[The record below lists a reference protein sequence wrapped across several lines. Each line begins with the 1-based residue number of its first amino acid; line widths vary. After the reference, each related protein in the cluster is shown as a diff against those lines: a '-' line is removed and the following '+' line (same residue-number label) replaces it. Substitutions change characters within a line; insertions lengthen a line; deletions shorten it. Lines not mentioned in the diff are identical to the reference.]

1 MQELYTKLFNENLY
15 TNSFEQF
22 KADYGSPEGAKEL
35 YDKLAVERDLY
46 TDSFGDFQ
54 TDYSI
59 GLPEDKQEV
68 LSPEQTI
75 ERSGAHIDQN
85 FWSDESRVQMFG
97 NREDYERH
105 PSIEGAWVN
114 KKTGLQ
120 LSAIDPISEQLN
132 KESDALDLA
141 TTALTDTAEE
151 DKVDA
156 DRVVERNYRTYFD
169 QAELQGVREE
179 DYEVN
184 DLGIY
189 FKGEPVASFM
199 RDGTIHK
206 PSIDPNHAEAVELLT
221 KKRDKDK
228 RDDEANVVRS
238 NNMPSMVPEKGSDDD
253 TEVITQLEDQ
263 GIGKYGFSV
272 EATDHTGFDG
282 ERITITDAHGN
293 KKDFYVG
300 DANWQED
307 VDKWMHGT
315 VGDGLGNDNDKH
327 GIEEVKGEGQLR
339 AKHQTDDILE
349 ATMNMADVT
358 PEQVNKI
365 KNDVVKNSDQFIEY
379 SNILNDTTEEQ
390 RDADQSTLV
399 ALQNSAVQSL
409 GFNNYS
415 EFVDSFYRED
425 VVQEQID
432 LLPYASQDAMRA
444 IIELELEEAKTKAKS
459 SESYRKLMT
468 QLFEEQGWDV
478 TYGSILKRAF
488 GDDIEGNPMFNTP
501 YDHANYIIGEDE
513 GYDSL
518 ILSRN
523 KLSSKVAQVKLLE
536 AKKKYADSID
546 MSDVERSNFLRSD
559 VAPEKLFGL
568 EGFEEIFNSISNTD
582 EAILIKAENML
593 TKEQT
598 SAAFDSNIEA
608 RVDAN
613 SDNWL
618 FREEADLQ
626 RRDQAEERF
635 ENLQDEEKTLFNKVE
650 VVAGQYE
657 NNKSNLD
664 ATLEALNK
672 FNATEKRDAIIAKFK
687 AGDLTKA
694 EAESQLSSL
703 KQEYDDLYNTYT
715 AQRDAHK
722 MYRESSNQLQLD
734 LQDLQ
739 VDIEDFEIYAS
750 ALGRNTTWMTR
761 TLNNIPEWL
770 AKLGTGGVAIVEYV
784 AFGIEG
790 ALESATGK
798 DYNLD
803 PFSDKPLV
811 SSFKSEDELLQEYID
826 SGYLTYNPA
835 DVNAAT
841 HLRRS
846 MNELNDYRNSF
857 VGKNVELSEVSNPL
871 EFGDWLTTTF
881 GRSAPDLALAALT
894 NGGWLYVMGAGI
906 AGNTFEEG
914 IEEDILY
921 QETGGLYGEDHS
933 WATIGMSGLA
943 KGGAEVLS
951 ERITLRLLDDTIDA
965 FKGLKRGADD
975 VVVEGVR
982 GSTRKY
988 LRKTFSR
995 KSMGKEFQDYMEEGV
1010 SEVAATMSENVTSM
1024 LMGDEDRYIFQDV
1037 DVSFVAGVG
1046 IAGLIKTP
1054 KIFKAARA
1062 PFVPMSAE
1070 KRFREIQAQENNLY
1084 DELND
1089 NNTSEPRK
1097 VEIQQELGRIS
1108 KEKLDLN
1115 RVILNRA
1122 DAMSTEDK
1130 KSVVDIQGNQN
1141 QITLTYRRLM
1151 RKVNGLKA
1159 QLDSGKITQEQYDAK
1174 LAALNVD
1181 AVTKDLNERYKE
1193 NEKLKS
1199 KILNK
1204 YDVDKSTKRY
1214 KRHMKR
1220 VKQLARN
1227 AAKDGGVE
1235 TNVTEYGYKSFLDFV
1250 AEYEYSNEQVEK
1262 FKTKQLAVLN
1272 NDNSTD
1278 KQRSNAQRNL
1288 DAMDTHLRMAAS
1300 KDGAGGAFG
1309 AMIPILDAD
1318 GNLLRFE
1325 LAINSNTAVDADKF
1339 TTASHEFLHAV
1350 MYNTLKR
1357 DVAIQDAF
1365 GAEITDLVTGPD
1377 TKMSEEAQ
1385 NEYWDRVRA
1394 YQAEGRGEEQMT
1406 VFSEMLTEG
1415 KIKFTD
1421 NIFKKISRLMRGLSM
1436 SMGMREIKFDNKED
1450 LKDFLSMYSRTVNS
1464 RVATALGIRNKGLE
1478 NLMRDGAKG
1487 KIVERG
1493 TKESERRKQ
1502 QGEHQGKKNRL
1513 AFSKAV
1519 NDALD
1524 SNPDMLSEFDDTLL
1538 RPDGSQI
1545 TSKEEYQNS
1554 PGYGDAWMKIAFSPT
1569 LDNLIVIKGRQLGVP
1584 ENVLNN
1590 PKLRS
1595 EFIQRVKER
1604 LSEKFGREFDPAK
1617 NESLFGWMT
1626 GKGGGAM
1633 RFAILD
1639 VMKESV
1645 QNPIAGSV
1653 SLDAPVGEGGTTR
1666 GDLMADEGLTS
1677 AGRPTQDVDEI
1688 SETKVLDSIEI
1699 SDDAKV
1705 KIQSEVRKA
1714 DIDTEKFRDLGY
1726 KGIKDATLS
1735 INKVPVLKDG
1745 KPVLNKSGKPKIK
1758 NPTKTSEVK
1767 FTGELSGVLKQVAA
1781 EFGVNPKKV
1790 PSRLSLTNQERDN
1803 IRDYISKNIVGLHTH
1818 RPEQHSTKGKS
1829 TGVPPKYLAAH
1840 YDAVTKDGKPVR
1852 GGTQAATDLGFLG
1865 MDAQGTE
1872 LYTVREQTIPE
1883 YAAQYGIEGVM
1894 NEKGEFIETGRVSN
1908 TDGSFD
1914 GLLHGQVAVAAGS
1927 IANETLREQELEKN
1941 PTALEIVALIGDGKG
1956 LLSYSKPGLQKLGKF
1971 NNLLDEVR
1979 IFGFREGAP
1988 KLSQNIF
1995 NSIIRT
2001 EETEG
2006 TRLDKI
2012 EDDRI
2017 KEMIRLAIK
2026 DTYGEFFDSAQEDLL
2041 VDSIYDIVRNN
2052 SMPKTDGKDKVNPK
2066 RAVKIKEQLEKLNL
2080 DEDFY
2085 VGSYT
2090 GVSRSRKEIM
2100 SDPNIIDD
2108 HRGYAMDFF
2117 RAEQVEVLTLKDKEN
2132 KLVYKGPLAQGLE
2145 LIKRMALL
2153 QQQMAT
2159 AGTVRGGYKNVGG
2172 NRAQFFQNSK
2182 DFWDNIKKSSGLNFS
2197 IKQAKD
2203 INGKVTYSIDYSKPI
2218 TFTPLGGSPQ
2228 TLPTD
2233 RVKEAVAMDGQNG
2246 KQVITETITDFY
2258 DKTNKIEQREAKVND
2273 ARSQLDRFAAY
2284 HSALHESGAGYTA
2297 EHLAAAMWNQLSNM
2311 KPTLARAAMPKY
2323 IGNDMLPP
2331 NWKTIGKKK
2340 ALAWVRANLTKGSDL
2355 EPVFEHM
2362 QPRVTSV
2369 IDLFNNH
2376 LFEGRKT
2383 IDEQFANYDV
2393 AIISER
2399 MDVKGLKAAK
2409 LNNALASG
2417 QTLGM
2422 PSWIRYYNN
2431 QTMQTGVMV
2440 GLTGI
2445 GANQDVN
2452 VGNAHVQANQAI
2464 QQKREALRQTAIA
2477 NGMMAFSRPAA
2488 EDNKGIT
2495 VLDFDDTLATTKS
2508 EVIVNA
2514 PDGSQFKLNAEEF
2527 AKRGANLLAE
2537 GNTFDFSEFNQVV
2550 EGQTAPLFN
2559 KALKL
2564 SGKFGTKDMFI
2575 LTARAPEAQPAIK
2588 QFLDANGLNIPID
2601 NIVGLG
2607 KSEASAKADWIAGKI
2622 SEGYNDFYF
2631 ADDAI
2636 QNVDAVSKML
2646 DQHDVKGKVQQ
2657 AKLQFSLDGPRRM
2670 SDMLDEAAIEID
2682 AEFNEILEQTKGV
2695 GKNKKF
2701 SAAKARKRGQGKG
2714 RFKFFLPPSAE
2725 DFKGLI
2731 YPFLGKGKVGE
2742 KHHEWFKQNLM
2753 DPFSKGMRHIQM
2765 VSQAVANDIKE
2776 LKKALPE
2783 VRRMLR
2789 QKIPG
2794 LEFTYQD
2801 AIRVYNWN
2809 RMGIEVPGL
2818 SVSDLNQLLN
2828 TVRNNDSLLAF
2839 ADGVNSS
2846 MQMSI
2851 VGDITPGNNWLA
2863 GTIESDIAEAIKSA
2877 RKIYLKEFIDNA
2889 DIVFSEANLN
2899 KIEAVYGRNHRE
2911 ALEDILYR
2919 MKTGSTRNFGSSRLL
2934 NNFTQWLNGS
2944 VGATMFF
2951 NARSAMLQ
2959 MISNVN
2965 FINWSDNN
2973 MLDAAKAFANQPQ
2986 YWSDVAMIF
2995 NSPWLKERRGGIGT
3009 DLNAAEL
3016 LQELQGSK
3024 NQMKSA
3030 IAYMLKIGFTPTQI
3044 ADSLAIATG
3053 GATFYR
3059 NRTKTYMN
3067 EGMTKA
3073 EAESKAYDDMRD
3085 IAEESQQSTRED
3097 KISQQ
3102 QASPLGKMIL
3112 AFQNVTMQYNR
3123 LMKRAAQDWVN
3134 GRGDWKSH
3142 ASKIVYYGAI
3152 QNLIFYGLQQALFA
3166 SLFGDDEED
3175 QLTEDKKVKLLN
3187 GMLDSLLRGSGIA
3200 GAVVSTAKNTII
3212 KFMEENAKLEDDS
3225 FMTDFNEGAV
3235 IMEALNL
3242 SPPIGIKSR
3251 KLYSALRT
3259 WHYNDDV
3266 IKQMDK
3272 TDIDNPM
3279 YEAMFNVTEAVTNA
3293 PLHRLYN
3300 KFMNIREAMDSD
3312 HETWKRVAMFL
3323 GWSRWS
3329 FGIQNQ
3335 DVMTARD
3342 EVREIKAAE
3351 AEERREQKKIE
3362 REAERQAAAVEV
3374 IEEHKV
3380 DQQEKRDQG
3389 VDEKDIACAAVN
3401 KSGKRCGKKVL
3412 PGQSFCTIH
3421 EQVPQQANETQCSH
3435 VKTNGDRCKMK
3446 TKNQSGKCYYHD

>member
-1 MQELYTKLFNENLY
+1 MNEELQKAIDEITKEML
-15 TNSFEQF
+15 
-22 KADYGSPEGAKEL
+22 ADGKEPWEINAVIQKYLASKGVYGDKTDQDDNVAKEQS
-35 YDKLAVERDLY
+35 K
-46 TDSFGDFQ
+46 
-54 TDYSI
+54 
-59 GLPEDKQEV
+59 KQEV

-75 ERSGAHIDQN
+75 ERSGAHIDQS
-85 FWSDESRVQMFG
+85 FWSDESRIEIFG

-114 KKTGLQ
+114 KKTGMQ
-120 LSAIDPISEQLN
+120 LSASDPISQQLN

-141 TTALTDTAEE
+141 TTALTDTAKE

-156 DRVVERNYRTYFD
+156 DRVIERDYRTYFD

-199 RDGTIHK
+199 RDGTLHE
-206 PSIDPNHAEAVELLT
+206 PSIDPNHARAVELLT

-228 RDDEANVVRS
+228 RDDEANIVKS
-238 NNMPSMVPEKGSDDD
+238 NNMPSMVPEEASNDD
-253 TEVITQLEDQ
+253 TEAVRQLEDQ
-263 GIGKYGFSV
+263 GVGKYGFSV
-272 EATDHTGFDG
+272 DVTDHTGFDG
-282 ERITITDAHGN
+282 ETITITDAHGN

-300 DANWQED
+300 DGNWKKS
-307 VDKWMHGT
+307 VDEWMHGT
-315 VGDGLGNDNDKH
+315 VGDGLGNDNDRH
-327 GIEEVKGEGQLR
+327 GIEGVKGEGQLR
-339 AKHQTDDILE
+339 AKYQTDDILE
-349 ATMNMADVT
+349 ATMDMASVT
-358 PEQVNKI
+358 PEQINEI
-365 KNDVVKNSDQFIEY
+365 KNNVVKNSDQFVEY
-379 SNILNDTTEEQ
+379 SNVLNNTTEEQ
-390 RDADQSTLV
+390 RNADQNTLI
-399 ALQNSAVQSL
+399 ALQDSAAQSL
-409 GFNNYS
+409 GFNNYQ
-415 EFVDSFYRED
+415 EFVNSFYRED
-425 VVQEQID
+425 VVQQQID
-432 LLPYASQDAMRA
+432 ALPYASQDAMRA
-444 IIELELEEAKTKAKS
+444 IIELELEQARTKAKS
-459 SESYRKLMT
+459 SASYRKVMT
-468 QLFEEQGWDV
+468 QLYEEQGWDI

-501 YDHANYIIGEDE
+501 YDHANYMIGEDE
-513 GYDSL
+513 SYDAL
-518 ILSRN
+518 VLGRN
-523 KLSSKVAQVKLLE
+523 KLASKVAQVKLLE
-536 AKKKYADSID
+536 AKKQYADSIN
-546 MSDVERSNFLRSD
+546 MSEEERANFLRSD

-582 EAILIKAENML
+582 EAILIKAENLL

-618 FREEADLQ
+618 FREEADLE
-626 RRDQAEERF
+626 RRDQAQERF
-635 ENLQDEEKTLFNKVE
+635 KNLQDEEKTLFNKVQ
-650 VVAGQYE
+650 VVADQYE
-657 NNKSNLD
+657 NNKRNLD
-664 ATLEALNK
+664 ATIDALDK
-672 FNATEKRDAIIAKFK
+672 FNVKEKRDAIIAKFNS
-687 AGDLTKA
+687 GDLTKA

-703 KQEYDDLYNTYT
+703 KQEYDDLYNTYV

-722 MYRESSNQLQLD
+722 MYRASSNQLQLD

-739 VDIEDFEIYAS
+739 MDIEDFEIYAS

-770 AKLGTGGVAIVEYV
+770 AKLGTGIVTIVEYG

-803 PFSDKPLV
+803 PFSDKPIV
-811 SSFKSEDELLQEYID
+811 SNFKSEDELLQEYVD
-826 SGYLTYNPA
+826 SGYLTYNQA

-841 HLRRS
+841 YLRRG

-857 VGKNVELSEVSNPL
+857 VGRNVELGEVSNPL

-881 GRSAPDLALAALT
+881 ARSAPDLALAALT

-943 KGGAEVLS
+943 VGAAEVLS
-951 ERITLRLLDDTIDA
+951 ERITLGILDDTVTA
-965 FKGLKRGADD
+965 MKGLRRAADD
-975 VVVEGVR
+975 VVVKGVQD
-982 GSTRKY
+982 STRKY

-995 KSMGKEFQDYMEEGV
+995 EAMGKEFQDFMEEGL
-1010 SEVAATMSENVTSM
+1010 SEAAATIGENVTSM
-1024 LMGDEDRYIFQDV
+1024 LMGDEDTYIFQDV
-1037 DVSFVAGVG
+1037 DVSFVSGVG

-1054 KIFKAARA
+1054 KAFKAARA
-1062 PFVPMSAE
+1062 PFVPMSAD
-1070 KRFREIQAQENNLY
+1070 KRFREIQAQENSLY
-1084 DELND
+1084 NELND
-1089 NNTSEPRK
+1089 KNTSEPRK
-1097 VEIQQELGRIS
+1097 VEIQQELGRIA

-1130 KSVVDIQGNQN
+1130 KSVVDIQGSQN
-1141 QITLTYRRLM
+1141 QIALTYRRLM
-1151 RKVNGLKA
+1151 RKVNGLKS
-1159 QLDSGKITQEQYDAK
+1159 QLDSGQITQEQYDAK

-1181 AVTKDLNERYKE
+1181 AVTKDLSERYSQ
-1193 NEKLKS
+1193 NEKLKQ
-1199 KILNK
+1199 KVLNK

-1220 VKQLARN
+1220 VKQLARDASKN
-1227 AAKDGGVE
+1227 GGVK
-1235 TNVTEYGYKSFLDFV
+1235 TNVTEYGYNGFLDFV

-1262 FKTKQLAVLN
+1262 FKAKQLAVLN
-1272 NDNSTD
+1272 KDNSTD
-1278 KQRSNAQRNL
+1278 KQKSNAQRNL
-1288 DAMDTHLRMAAS
+1288 DMMDSHLRMAAS
-1300 KDGAGGAFG
+1300 KDGAGSAFG
-1309 AMIPILDAD
+1309 AMVPILDAD

-1350 MYNTLKR
+1350 MYNTLKK

-1406 VFSEMLTEG
+1406 VFSEMLSEG

-1421 NIFKKISRLMRGLSM
+1421 NIFKKINRLIRGLSM

-1464 RVATALGIRNKGLE
+1464 RVATALGIRNRGLE
-1478 NLMRDGAKG
+1478 KMLRDGAKG

-1502 QGEHQGKKNRL
+1502 QGEHKTKKDNI

-1519 NDALD
+1519 NRAIEND
-1524 SNPDMLSEFDDTLL
+1524 PDLIDQFDDTLI
-1538 RPDGSQI
+1538 RPDGKRI
-1545 TSKEEYQNS
+1545 TTKEEYQNS
-1554 PGYGDAWMKIAFSPT
+1554 PANWGKAWEKIAYSSL
-1569 LDNLIVIKGRQLGVP
+1569 LDNLIVIRARQENVP
-1584 ENVLNN
+1584 EKVLSN
-1590 PKLRS
+1590 PILRS
-1595 EFIQRVKER
+1595 EFVQRVKER

-1617 NESLFGWMT
+1617 NESLFGWLA
-1626 GKGGGAM
+1626 GKDGGAM
-1633 RFAILD
+1633 KWAIRD
-1639 VMKESV
+1639 IKKESA
-1645 QNPIAGSV
+1645 QNPLAGGV
-1653 SLDAPVGEGGTTR
+1653 SLDDPIGEGGTTR
-1666 GDLMADEGLTS
+1666 GDLMADEDLIS
-1677 AGRPTQDVDEI
+1677 AGRPSQDPDQI

-1699 SDDAKV
+1699 SDDAKT
-1705 KIQSEVRKA
+1705 KIQNEVRKA
-1714 DIDTEKFRDLGY
+1714 NIDAEKFRDLGY
-1726 KGIKDATLS
+1726 KGVKEATLS
-1735 INKVPVLKDG
+1735 VDKVPVMKDG
-1745 KPVLNKSGKPKIK
+1745 KPVLNKSGKPKMK

-1767 FTGELSGVLKQVAA
+1767 FTGELSEVLKQVAA

-1803 IRDYISKNIVGLHTH
+1803 IRDYISRNIVGLHTH

-1829 TGVPPKYLAAH
+1829 TGVPPKYLDAH
-1840 YDAVTKDGKPVR
+1840 YDAVMKDGKKVR

-1872 LYTVREQTIPE
+1872 LYTVKEQTIPE

-1894 NEKGEFIETGRVSN
+1894 NEKGEFVETGRVSN

-1914 GLLHGQVAVAAGS
+1914 GLLHGQVAVTAGS
-1927 IANETLREQELEKN
+1927 IANETVREQELEKN
-1941 PTALEIVALIGDGKG
+1941 PTALEIVAIIGDGKG
-1956 LLSYSKPGLQKLGKF
+1956 LLSYSKPGFQKLGKF

-1979 IFGFREGAP
+1979 IFGFREGAN

-1995 NSIIRT
+1995 NSIIKT
-2001 EETEG
+2001 EEDDG
-2006 TRLDKI
+2006 IRLDKM

-2017 KEMIRLAIK
+2017 REMIRLAVK

-2041 VDSIYDIVRNN
+2041 VDAIYDIVRSNKI
-2052 SMPKTDGKDKVNPK
+2052 PKTDGKDKVNPK
-2066 RAVKIKEQLEKLNL
+2066 RAVKIKEQLERLNL

-2085 VGSYT
+2085 VGAYT
-2090 GVSRSRKEIM
+2090 GVSRSRQEIM
-2100 SDPNIIDD
+2100 SDPDIIDD

-2117 RAEQVEVLTLKDKEN
+2117 RTEQTEVLTLKDKEN

-2159 AGTVRGGYKNVGG
+2159 AGTVRDGYKNVGG
-2172 NRAQFFQNSK
+2172 KRGQWFQNSK

-2197 IKQAKD
+2197 IKQTKD

-2218 TFTPLGGSPQ
+2218 TFTPPGGSPQ

-2233 RVKEAVAMDGQNG
+2233 KVKEAVAMDGQNG
-2246 KQVITETITDFY
+2246 KQVIIETITDFY
-2258 DKTNKIEQREAKVND
+2258 DGTKKIEQRQSKVND
-2273 ARSQLDRFAAY
+2273 SRAQLDRFTAY
-2284 HSALHESGAGYTA
+2284 HTKLHESGAGYTA

-2340 ALAWVRANLTKGSDL
+2340 ALAWVKANLTKGSDL

-2362 QPRVTSV
+2362 QPRVTVV

-2393 AIISER
+2393 AIISDR

-2409 LNNALASG
+2409 LNNALAAG
-2417 QTLGM
+2417 QTLSM

-2445 GANQDVN
+2445 GTNKDVN
-2452 VGNAHVQANQAI
+2452 IGDAHVRANEFI
-2464 QQKREALRQTAIA
+2464 QQKREALRQTALA
-2477 NGMMAFSRPAA
+2477 NGMVAFSRPATEGA
-2488 EDNKGIT
+2488 KGIT

-2508 EVIVNA
+2508 QVIVTA
-2514 PDGSQFKLNAEEF
+2514 PDGSTFKLNAEEF
-2527 AKRGANLLAE
+2527 AKRGADLLAE
-2537 GNTFDFSEFNQVV
+2537 GHVFDFSEFNQVV
-2550 EGQTAPLFN
+2550 GGQTAPLFN

-2564 SGKFGTKDMFI
+2564 AGKFGTKDMFI
-2575 LTARAPEAQPAIK
+2575 LTARPPEAQPAIK
-2588 QFLDANGLNIPID
+2588 QFLDANGLNIPIE

-2607 KSEASAKADWIAGKI
+2607 NSTAQAKADWIAGKI
-2622 SEGYNDFYF
+2622 GEGYNDFYF

-2636 QNVDAVSKML
+2636 QNVEAVSNML

-2657 AKLQFSLDGPRRM
+2657 AKLQFSLDGPKRM
-2670 SDMLDEAAIEID
+2670 NDMLDEAAREID

-2695 GKNKKF
+2695 GREKRF

-2742 KHHEWFKQNLM
+2742 KHHEWFKKNLF
-2753 DPFSKGMRHIQM
+2753 DPFSKGMRHMQM

-2783 VRRMLR
+2783 VRRILR

-2818 SVSDLNQLLN
+2818 SISDLNQLLN
-2828 TVRNNDSLLAF
+2828 TVRNNESLLAF
-2839 ADGVNSS
+2839 ADGLNSS
-2846 MQMSI
+2846 MQLSI
-2851 VGDITPGNNWLA
+2851 VGDITPGNSWLA
-2863 GTIESDIAEAIKSA
+2863 GTIESDIADAVKSA
-2877 RKIYLKEFIDNA
+2877 RKIYLKEFIDNS

-2911 ALEDILYR
+2911 AIEDILYR
-2919 MKTGSTRNFGSSRLL
+2919 MKTGSTRNFGSSRIL
-2934 NNFTQWLNGS
+2934 NNFMQWINGS

-2973 MLDAAKAFANQPQ
+2973 FLAAAKAFANQPQ
-2986 YWSDVAMIF
+2986 YWADVAMIF
-2995 NSPWLKERRGGIGT
+2995 NSPWLKDRRGGIGT

-3059 NRTKTYMN
+3059 NRVNTYIKQ
-3067 EGMTKA
+3067 GMTKA

-3134 GRGDWKSH
+3134 GRGDWKTH
-3142 ASKIVYYGAI
+3142 ASKIVYYGAV
-3152 QNLIFYGLQQALFA
+3152 QNFIFYGLQQALFA

-3175 QLTEDKKVKLLN
+3175 QMTEKKKVSLLN
-3187 GMLDSLLRGSGIA
+3187 GMLDSLLRGAGIA
-3200 GAVVSTAKNTII
+3200 GAVVSTAKNTVLE
-3212 KFMEENAKLEDDS
+3212 FMEQNAKLEDDK
-3225 FMTDFNEGAV
+3225 FYTDFNEGA
-3235 IMEALNL
+3235 IILEALNL
-3242 SPPIGIKSR
+3242 SPPIGIKAR
-3251 KLYSALRT
+3251 KLNSALQT
-3259 WHYNDDV
+3259 WHYNDDI
-3266 IKQMDK
+3266 IKHMDK

-3279 YEAMFNVTEAVTNA
+3279 YEALFNATEAITNA

-3351 AEERREQKKIE
+3351 AEERREQKKRE
-3362 REAERQAAAVEV
+3362 REIEKAEEERQV
-3374 IEEHKV
+3374 IEDNKL
-3380 DQQEKRDQG
+3380 DQEEKREDGATEVQ
-3389 VDEKDIACAAVN
+3389 CAAVSR
-3401 KSGKRCGKKVL
+3401 SGKRCSNTAL
-3412 PGQSFCTIH
+3412 PGKSFCTVH
-3421 EQVPQQANETQCSH
+3421 DEVPQQANEVQCSH
-3435 VKTNGDRCKMK
+3435 IKDNGERCKMK
-3446 TKNQSGKCYYHD
+3446 TKNKSGKCYYHD

>member
-1 MQELYTKLFNENLY
+1 MEELYNKLFEAKMY
-15 TNSFEQF
+15 TGSFEQF
-22 KADYGSPEGAKEL
+22 KSDYGTPAGAAEL
-35 YDKLAVERDLY
+35 HAGLSQGGMYSSDLK
-46 TDSFGDFQ
+46 TFAQ
-54 TDYSI
+54 DY
-59 GLPEDKQEV
+59 GLNINQNVQEV

-75 ERSGAHIDQN
+75 ERSGAHIDQS
-85 FWSDESRVQMFG
+85 FWSDESRIAIFG

-114 KKTGLQ
+114 KKTGMQ
-120 LSAIDPISEQLN
+120 LSASDPISQQLN
-132 KESDALDLA
+132 KESDALTLA
-141 TTALTDTAEE
+141 TTALTDTAKE

-156 DRVVERNYRTYFD
+156 DRVIEREYRTYFD
-169 QAELQGVREE
+169 QAELQGIREE
-179 DYEVN
+179 DYEVD

-199 RDGTIHK
+199 RDGTLQES
-206 PSIDPNHAEAVELLT
+206 SIDPNHARAVELLT

-228 RDDEANVVRS
+228 RDEKANIVKS
-238 NNMPSMVPEKGSDDD
+238 SSMPSMVPEKASNDD
-253 TEVITQLEDQ
+253 TEVVRQLEDQ

-272 EATDHTGFDG
+272 DVTDHSGPDG
-282 ERITITDAHGN
+282 ETITITDAHGN

-300 DANWQED
+300 DGNWKKS
-307 VDKWMHGT
+307 VDEWMHGT

-327 GIEEVKGEGQLR
+327 GIEGVKGEGQLR
-339 AKHQTDDILE
+339 AKYQTDDILE
-349 ATMNMADVT
+349 ATMDMASVT
-358 PEQVNKI
+358 PEQINEI
-365 KNDVVKNSDQFIEY
+365 KNSVIKNSDQFVELA
-379 SNILNDTTEEQ
+379 NILENTTEEQ
-390 RDADQSTLV
+390 RKADQNTLI
-399 ALQNSAVQSL
+399 ALQDSAAQSL
-409 GFNNYS
+409 GFNNFREYV
-415 EFVDSFYRED
+415 ESFYREY

-432 LLPYASQDAMRA
+432 KLGPYVSQNGLRA
-444 IIELELEEAKTKAKS
+444 IIELELEQAKTKAKS
-459 SESYRKLMT
+459 STRYREVMT
-468 QLFEEQGWDV
+468 KLFEEQGWDI
-478 TYGSILKRAF
+478 TYESILKKVF
-488 GDDIEGNPMFNTP
+488 GDDIEGNPVFQTP
-501 YDHANYIIGEDE
+501 YDHASSMIGEGE
-513 GYDSL
+513 GYDAL
-518 ILSRN
+518 VLSRN
-523 KLSSKVAQVKLLE
+523 KLASKVAEVKLLE
-536 AKKKYADSID
+536 AKKQYADSIN
-546 MSDVERSNFLRSD
+546 MSEEERANFLRSN

-582 EAILIKAENML
+582 EAILIKAENLL

-598 SAAFDSNIEA
+598 SAAFDRNIEE

-618 FREEADLQ
+618 FREEADLK

-635 ENLQDEEKTLFNKVE
+635 KNLQDEEKTLFNKVQ
-650 VVAGQYE
+650 VVADQYE
-657 NNKSNLD
+657 NNKRNLD
-664 ATLEALNK
+664 ATIEALDK
-672 FNATEKRDAIIAKFK
+672 FNVEGKRDAIIAKFNS
-687 AGDLTKA
+687 GDLTRA

-703 KQEYDDLYNTYT
+703 KQEYDDLYNTYI

-739 VDIEDFEIYAS
+739 MDIEDFEIYAS

-770 AKLGTGGVAIVEYV
+770 AKLGTGIVTIVEYS
-784 AFGIEG
+784 AYGIEG
-790 ALESATGK
+790 ALEAATGK
-798 DYNLD
+798 DFNLD
-803 PFSDKPLV
+803 PFSDKPIV
-811 SSFKSEDELLQEYID
+811 SNFKSEDELIQEYID
-826 SGYLTYNPA
+826 SGYLTYNLA

-841 HLRRS
+841 YLRRS

-857 VGKNVELSEVSNPL
+857 VGRNIELGEVSNPL

-881 GRSAPDLALAALT
+881 ARSAPDLALAALT
-894 NGGWLYVMGAGI
+894 NGGWMYVMGAGI

-933 WATIGMSGLA
+933 WGTIGLSGLA
-943 KGGAEVLS
+943 VGTAELLS
-951 ERITLRLLDDTIDA
+951 ERITLGILDDTVTA
-965 FKGLKRGADD
+965 LKGLKRAADD
-975 VVVEGVR
+975 VVVEGIQ
-982 GSTRKY
+982 GSTKRY

-995 KSMGKEFQDYMEEGV
+995 EAMGKEFQDFMEEGL
-1010 SEVAATMSENVTSM
+1010 SEAAATISENFTSM
-1024 LMGDEDRYIFQDV
+1024 LMGDEDAYIFQDV
-1037 DVSFVAGVG
+1037 DVSFVSGVG

-1054 KIFKAARA
+1054 KAFKAARA
-1062 PFVPMSAE
+1062 PFVPMSAD
-1070 KRFREIQAQENNLY
+1070 KRFREIQAQENSLY

-1089 NNTSEPRK
+1089 KNTSEPRK
-1097 VEIQQELGRIS
+1097 VEIQQELGRLA

-1122 DAMSTEDK
+1122 DDMSTEDK
-1130 KSVVDIQGNQN
+1130 RSVVDIQGSQN
-1141 QITLTYRRLM
+1141 QIVLTYRRLM
-1151 RKVNGLKA
+1151 RKVNGLKS

-1181 AVTKDLNERYKE
+1181 AVTKDLNERYSQ
-1193 NEKLKS
+1193 NEKLKQ

-1220 VKQLARN
+1220 VKQLARDASRN
-1227 AAKDGGVE
+1227 GGVK
-1235 TNVTEYGYKSFLDFV
+1235 TNVTEYGYKGFLDFV

-1262 FKTKQLAVLN
+1262 FKTKQLAILN
-1272 NDNSTD
+1272 NDNSSD
-1278 KQRSNAQRNL
+1278 RQKSNAQRNL
-1288 DAMDTHLRMAAS
+1288 DMMDAHLRMAAS

-1309 AMIPILDAD
+1309 AMVPILDAD

-1350 MYNTLKR
+1350 MYNTLKQ

-1377 TKMSEEAQ
+1377 TEMSEEAQ

-1406 VFSEMLTEG
+1406 VFSEMLSEG

-1421 NIFKKISRLMRGLSM
+1421 NIFKKINRLLRGISM
-1436 SMGMREIKFDNKED
+1436 SMGMREIKFDGKED

-1464 RVATALGIRNKGLE
+1464 RVATALGIRNRGLE
-1478 NLMRDGAKG
+1478 QLLREGAKG

-1493 TKESERRKQ
+1493 KKESERRKQ
-1502 QGEHQGKKNRL
+1502 QGEHKKKKDSIV
-1513 AFSKAV
+1513 FSKAV
-1519 NDALD
+1519 NDALND
-1524 SNPDMLSEFDDTLL
+1524 NPDMLSEFDDTLL

-1554 PGYGDAWMKIAFSPT
+1554 PGYGDAWMKIAFSPI

-1584 ENVLNN
+1584 DNVLNN

-1595 EFIQRVKER
+1595 EFIQRVKDR

-1633 RFAILD
+1633 QFAILD
-1639 VMKESV
+1639 VMKESA
-1645 QNPIAGSV
+1645 QNPIADSI
-1653 SLDAPVGEGGTTR
+1653 SLDAPIGEGGTTR
-1666 GDLMADEGLTS
+1666 GDLMADEGLIS
-1677 AGRPTQDVDEI
+1677 AGRPSQDPDQI

-1699 SDDAKV
+1699 SDDAKT
-1705 KIQSEVRKA
+1705 KIQNEVRKA
-1714 DIDTEKFRDLGY
+1714 NIDAEKFRDLGY
-1726 KGIKDATLS
+1726 KGVKEATLS
-1735 INKVPVLKDG
+1735 VDKVPVMKDG
-1745 KPVLNKSGKPKIK
+1745 KPVLNKSGKPKMK

-1803 IRDYISKNIVGLHTH
+1803 IRDYISRNIVGLHTH

-1829 TGVPPKYLAAH
+1829 TGVPPKYLDAH
-1840 YDAVTKDGKPVR
+1840 YDAVMKDGKKVR

-1872 LYTVREQTIPE
+1872 LYTVKEQTIPE

-1894 NEKGEFIETGRVSN
+1894 NEKGEFVETGRVSN

-1914 GLLHGQVAVAAGS
+1914 GLLHGQVAVTAGS
-1927 IANETLREQELEKN
+1927 IANETVREQELEKN
-1941 PTALEIVALIGDGKG
+1941 PTALEIVAIIGDGKG
-1956 LLSYSKPGLQKLGKF
+1956 LLSYSKPGFQKLGKF

-1979 IFGFREGAP
+1979 IFGFREGAN

-1995 NSIIRT
+1995 NSIIKT
-2001 EETEG
+2001 EEAEG
-2006 TRLDKI
+2006 VRLDKM

-2017 KEMIRLAIK
+2017 REMIRLAIK

-2041 VDSIYDIVRNN
+2041 VDAIYDIVRSNKI
-2052 SMPKTDGKDKVNPK
+2052 PKTDGKDKVNPK

-2090 GVSRSRKEIM
+2090 GVSRSRNEIM

-2108 HRGYAMDFF
+2108 HRAYAMDFF
-2117 RAEQVEVLTLKDKEN
+2117 RTEQADVLSS
-2132 KLVYKGPLAQGLE
+2132 YQGPLAQGLE

-2159 AGTVRGGYKNVGG
+2159 AGTVRDGYKNVGG
-2172 NRAQFFQNSK
+2172 KRAQFFQNSK
-2182 DFWDNIKKSSGLNFS
+2182 DFWDNIKKSSGLDFS
-2197 IKQAKD
+2197 IKQTKD
-2203 INGKVTYSIDYSKPI
+2203 RNNKVTYSIDYSKPI
-2218 TFTPLGGSPQ
+2218 TFTPPGGSPQ
-2228 TLPTD
+2228 TLSAD
-2233 RVKEAVAMDGQNG
+2233 RVKEAIAMDGQNG
-2246 KQVITETITDFY
+2246 TQVIKETITDFY
-2258 DKTNKIEQREAKVND
+2258 DGTKKIEERQSKVND
-2273 ARSQLDRFAAY
+2273 SRAQLDRFAAY
-2284 HSALHESGAGYTA
+2284 HTKLHESGAGYTA

-2323 IGNDMLPP
+2323 IGDDMLPP

-2340 ALAWVRANLTKGSDL
+2340 ALAWVKANLTKGSDL

-2362 QPRVTSV
+2362 QPRVTVV

-2393 AIISER
+2393 AIISDR

-2409 LNNALASG
+2409 LNNALAAG
-2417 QTLGM
+2417 QTLDM

-2431 QTMQTGVMV
+2431 QTMQTDVMV

-2445 GANQDVN
+2445 GTNQDINIGDAHVRANQF
-2452 VGNAHVQANQAI
+2452 I
-2464 QQKREALRQTAIA
+2464 QQKREALRQTALA
-2477 NGMMAFSRPAA
+2477 NGMVAFSRPATEGA
-2488 EDNKGIT
+2488 KGIT

-2508 EVIVNA
+2508 QVIVTA
-2514 PDGSQFKLNAEEF
+2514 PDGSKFKLNAEEF
-2527 AKRGANLLAE
+2527 AKRGADLLAE
-2537 GNTFDFSEFNQVV
+2537 GHVFDFSEFNQVV

-2564 SGKFGTKDMFI
+2564 ASKFGTKDMFI

-2588 QFLDANGLNIPID
+2588 QFLDANGLNIPIE

-2607 KSEASAKADWIAGKI
+2607 NSTAQAKADWIAGKI
-2622 SEGYNDFYF
+2622 GEGYNDFYF
-2631 ADDAI
+2631 ADDSI
-2636 QNVDAVSKML
+2636 QNVDAVEEML
-2646 DQHDVKGKVQQ
+2646 EQHDVKGKVQQ
-2657 AKLQFSLDGPRRM
+2657 AKLQFSLDGPKRM
-2670 SDMLDEAAIEID
+2670 SNMLDEAAREID

-2695 GKNKKF
+2695 GREKRF
-2701 SAAKARKRGQGKG
+2701 SAAKARKRGKNKGK
-2714 RFKFFLPPSAE
+2714 FKFFLPPSAE

-2731 YPFLGKGKVGE
+2731 YSFLGKGKVGE
-2742 KHHEWFKQNLM
+2742 KHHEWFKKNLM
-2753 DPFSKGMRHIQM
+2753 DPFSKGMRHLQM
-2765 VSQAVANDIKE
+2765 VTQAIADDIKN

-2783 VRRMLR
+2783 VRGKLR
-2789 QKIPG
+2789 KTIPG
-2794 LEFTYQD
+2794 TEFTYQD

-2809 RMGIEVPGL
+2809 RMGVEIPGL
-2818 SVSDLNQLLN
+2818 SQTDLNTLLN
-2828 TVRNNDSLLAF
+2828 TIKKDDALLAF
-2839 ADGVNSS
+2839 ADGINNI
-2846 MQMSI
+2846 MQQSAQ
-2851 VGDITPGNNWLA
+2851 GDIAPGNDWIA
-2863 GTIESDIAEAIKSA
+2863 GTIESDIAEAMDDA
-2877 RKIYLKEFIDNA
+2877 RQIYLREFIENA
-2889 DIVFSEANLN
+2889 DIIFSEQNLN
-2899 KIEAVYGRNHRE
+2899 KIEAVYGSNFRE

-2934 NNFTQWLNGS
+2934 NGFMQWLNGS

-2973 MLDAAKAFANQPQ
+2973 FLAAAKAFANQPQ
-2986 YWSDVAMIF
+2986 YWADVAMIF
-2995 NSPWLKERRGGIGT
+2995 NSSWLRQRRGGIGT
-3009 DLNAAEL
+3009 DLNATEL
-3016 LQELQGSK
+3016 LKELRGAK
-3024 NQMKSA
+3024 NPMKAA
-3030 IAYMLKIGFTPTQI
+3030 IAYLLRIGFTPTQI

-3059 NRTKTYMN
+3059 NRVKSYMDQ
-3067 EGMTKA
+3067 GLSRS

-3134 GRGDWKSH
+3134 GRGDWKTN
-3142 ASKIVYYGAI
+3142 ASKIVYYGAV
-3152 QNLIFYGLQQALFA
+3152 QNFIFYGLQQALFA
-3166 SLFGDDEED
+3166 ALFGDDEED
-3175 QLTEDKKVKLLN
+3175 QLTEDKKVNLLN
-3187 GMLDSLLRGSGIA
+3187 GMLDSLLRGAGIA

-3212 KFMEENAKLEDDS
+3212 KFMEENAKLEDDN

-3235 IMEALNL
+3235 IMEALNI
-3242 SPPIGIKSR
+3242 SPPIGIKAR
-3251 KLYSALRT
+3251 KLYSSLRT
-3259 WHYNDDV
+3259 WHYNDDI
-3266 IKQMDK
+3266 IKHMNK

-3279 YEAMFNVTEAVTNA
+3279 YEALFNVTEAITNA

-3300 KFMNIREAMDSD
+3300 KFMNVREAMDSD
-3312 HETWKRVAMFL
+3312 HETWKRVAMLL

-3342 EVREIKAAE
+3342 EIKEIKAAE
-3351 AEERREQKKIE
+3351 AEERREQKKLEQQIAKDE
-3362 REAERQAAAVEV
+3362 EERQV
-3374 IEEHKV
+3374 IEDNKL
-3380 DQQEKRDQG
+3380 DQEEKREEGATEVQ
-3389 VDEKDIACAAVN
+3389 CAAVSR
-3401 KSGKRCGKKVL
+3401 SGKRCSNMAL
-3412 PGQSFCTIH
+3412 PGKNFCTIH
-3421 EQVPQQANETQCSH
+3421 ESVPQQQEEVQCSH
-3435 VKTNGDRCKMK
+3435 IKKDGKRCKMK
-3446 TKNQSGKCYYHD
+3446 TKNKSGKCYYHD